1 MTLRK
6 IHCGKK
12 RECAVTCHYCGKA
25 NRIDT
30 TTVKLDQ
37 PIQIK
42 CKCGNC
48 FFIQVEQREYYR
60 KEVKLTGNYKKLSS
74 ENQEKGKIFIEDIS
88 YTGIGCRTVKKNN
101 LKIKDVLQIE
111 FTLDDLHNSRINEK
125 GIVKDI
131 RDRYLGI
138 EFQDLSQHSRK
149 LIGFYLL
156 PAANFSKEWTPPD
169 KVIDRPET
177 RDGLNDH
184 NVWNP
189 FRFREIP
196 DSADLKG
203 KLKSLGLSGIFQVLS
218 LEHKSGVLHFIRA
231 GSGRAICFRDGK
243 IIAATGGEW
252 LRLGYILRNKKLIS
266 WKNLEEALAKA
277 RDSGKRLGEILL
289 DQGLISNDILK
300 NTVRFQIQQTVS
312 DLASWGEG
320 EFEFRD
326 CSVDF
331 DNRSVDEIDTRA
343 LIFEA
348 SRRVDESRSK
358 PREIAST
365 KKAREYARAKV
376 SWPLSILTVQ
386 GPLEGEVRDIS
397 LTGALIHCRELPDP
411 DRPIPMAIEIPEQ
424 QHSIF
429 ATGEMVRLDIE
440 GAETEQPT
448 FLLGVRFAE
457 ISDDDLGFLSQKIL
471 H

>member
-1 MTLRK
+1 MNVRK
-6 IHCGKK
+6 IHCCKK
-12 RECAVTCHYCGKA
+12 VECTVACHFCGNP

-30 TTVKLDQ
+30 TTVKVEQ
-37 PIQIK
+37 PIKIE

-48 FFIQVEQREYYR
+48 FFIQLEKREYYR
-60 KEVKLTGNYKKLSS
+60 KKVKLTGIYKRILPD
-74 ENQEKGKIFIEDIS
+74 NQEKGKIIIEDIS
-88 YTGIGCRTVKKNN
+88 YTGIGCRTLKKNS
-101 LKIKDVLQIE
+101 LKIEDILQIE
-111 FTLDDLHNSRINEK
+111 FILDDVKNSLIIEN

-138 EFQDLSQHSRK
+138 RFHDLSQHSRK

-156 PAANFSKEWTPPD
+156 PTANFSKEYTPD
-169 KVIDRPET
+169 KTSDTSAT
-177 RDGLNDH
+177 RDDLHDNK
-184 NVWNP
+184 VWNP
-189 FRFREIP
+189 FRFADIP
-196 DSADLKG
+196 HTPDLKG

-218 LEHKSGVLHFIRA
+218 LEHKSGILHFIK
-231 GSGRAICFRDGK
+231 GESGRAICFRDGK
-243 IIAATGGEW
+243 IIAATGGEC
-252 LRLGYILRNKKLIS
+252 LRLGYILRNKRLIS
-266 WKNLEEALAKA
+266 WKRLEESLVKG
-277 RDSGKRLGEILL
+277 RDSNKRLGEVLL
-289 DQGLISNDILK
+289 DLGLISNDILK
-300 NTVRFQIQQTVS
+300 HTVRFQIQQTVS
-312 DLASWGEG
+312 DIASWGEG

-358 PREIAST
+358 AREIAPT
-365 KKAREYARAKV
+365 KKAREYTRAKV

-424 QHSIF
+424 QYSIF

-440 GAETEQPT
+440 GPETDHPT

>member
-1 MTLRK
+1 MNVRK

-12 RECAVTCHYCGKA
+12 LECAVTCYQCGKP

-30 TTVKLDQ
+30 TAAKLEQ
-37 PIQIK
+37 PIQIE

-48 FFIQVEQREYYR
+48 FSIQLEQREYYR
-60 KEVKLTGNYKKLSS
+60 KEVKLTGSYQRLLPENEEEGKL
-74 ENQEKGKIFIEDIS
+74 FIEDIS
-88 YTGIGCRTVKKNN
+88 YTGIGCRTVKKHN
-101 LKIKDVLQIE
+101 LNLEDVLQVE
-111 FTLDDLHNSRINEK
+111 FALDDVHNSQLTEN

-138 EFQDLSQHSRK
+138 KFQDLSQHNRK
-149 LIGFYLL
+149 IIGFYLL
-156 PAANFSKEWTPPD
+156 PSSNSPKEYTEEDLIETPH
-169 KVIDRPET
+169 T
-177 RDGLNDH
+177 RYEFNERQ
-184 NVWNP
+184 VWNP
-189 FRFREIP
+189 FRFPEIP
-196 DSADLKG
+196 DAADLKG
-203 KLKSLGLSGIFQVLS
+203 KLKSLGLPGIFQVLS
-218 LEHKSGVLHFIRA
+218 LEHKSGVLHFIR
-231 GSGRAICFRDGK
+231 GQTGRAICFRDGK
-243 IIAATGGEW
+243 IIAATGGEC
-252 LRLGYILRNKKLIS
+252 LRLGHILRNKRLIS
-266 WKNLEEALAKA
+266 WEKLKEALERA
-277 RDSGKRLGEILL
+277 RDSNRRLGEVLL
-289 DQGLISNDILK
+289 DLGLVSNDILK

-331 DNRSVDEIDTRA
+331 DNRSVDEIDTRT

-348 SRRVDESRSK
+348 ARRVDESRSK
-358 PREIAST
+358 PREITPT

-376 SWPLSILTVQ
+376 SWPLSILTLQ
-386 GPLEGEVRDIS
+386 GPVEGEVRDIS

-411 DRPIPMAIEIPEQ
+411 DKPIPMAIEIPEQ

-429 ATGEMVRLDIE
+429 ATGEMIRLDIE
-440 GAETEQPT
+440 GAETDHPS

-471 H
+471 Q

>member
-1 MTLRK
+1 MNVRK

-12 RECAVTCHYCGKA
+12 RECAVTCYNCGKP

-30 TTVKLDQ
+30 TTVKLEQ
-37 PIQIK
+37 PIQIE

-48 FFIQVEQREYYR
+48 FFIQLEQREYYR
-60 KEVKLTGNYKKLSS
+60 KEVKLTGNYKKLLP
-74 ENQEKGKIFIEDIS
+74 ENQEKGKLIIEDIS
-88 YTGIGCRTVKKNN
+88 YTGIGCRTVKKHN
-101 LKIKDVLQIE
+101 LQTEDVIQLE
-111 FTLDDLHNSRINEK
+111 FTLDDLHNSQLIES

-131 RDRYLGI
+131 RDKYLGI
-138 EFQDLSQHSRK
+138 KFQDLSHHSRK
-149 LIGFYLL
+149 IIGFYLL
-156 PAANFSKEWTPPD
+156 PISNFSNECYQD
-169 KVIDRPET
+169 KLTDPAEA
-177 RDGLNDH
+177 RDDPNDAE
-184 NVWNP
+184 VWNP
-189 FRFREIP
+189 FRFGEVP
-196 DSADLKG
+196 DTPDLKG

-218 LEHKSGVLHFIRA
+218 LEHKSGVLHFIR
-231 GSGRAICFRDGK
+231 GKTGRAICFRDGK
-243 IIAATGGEW
+243 IIAATGGPG
-252 LRLGYILRNKKLIS
+252 LRLGHILRNKRLIA
-266 WKNLEEALAKA
+266 WEKLEEALVKA
-277 RDSGKRLGEILL
+277 RESNKRLGEALL
-289 DQGLISNDILK
+289 DLGLVSNDILK

-331 DNRSVDEIDTRA
+331 DNRSVDEIDIRT

-348 SRRVDESRSK
+348 SRRVDELRSK
-358 PREIAST
+358 PKGVVAK
-365 KKAREYARAKV
+365 KKAREYGRAKV

-429 ATGEMVRLDIE
+429 ATGEMIRLDIE
-440 GAETEQPT
+440 GVETDHPS

>member
-1 MTLRK
+1 MNLRK
-6 IHCGKK
+6 IHCGRK
-12 RECAVTCHYCGKA
+12 RECAVTCHYCGKP

-30 TTVKLDQ
+30 TKVKLEQ
-37 PIQIK
+37 PIQIE
-42 CKCGNC
+42 CKCGNS
-48 FFIQVEQREYYR
+48 FFIQLEQREYYR
-60 KEVKLTGNYKKLSS
+60 KEVKLTGNYKRLLPEK
-74 ENQEKGKIFIEDIS
+74 EEKGKIFIEDIS

-101 LKIKDVLQIE
+101 LKIEDVLQIE
-111 FTLDDLHNSRINEK
+111 FILDDVHNSRIAEN

-138 EFQDLSQHSRK
+138 KFQDLSQHSRK

-156 PAANFSKEWTPPD
+156 PAANFSKECTPD

-177 RDGLNDH
+177 RDDLND
-184 NVWNP
+184 NKVWNP
-189 FRFREIP
+189 FRFAEIP
-196 DSADLKG
+196 GTADLKG
-203 KLKSLGLSGIFQVLS
+203 QLKSLGLSGIFQVLS
-218 LEHKSGVLHFIRA
+218 LEHKSGVLHFIRG

-243 IIAATGGEW
+243 IIAATGGEG
-252 LRLGYILRNKKLIS
+252 LRLGYILRNKRLIS

-277 RDSGKRLGEILL
+277 RDSNKRLGEVLL
-289 DQGLISNDILK
+289 DLGLISNDMLK

-331 DNRSVDEIDTRA
+331 DSRSVDEIDIRA

-348 SRRVDESRSK
+348 SRRVDESRSS
-358 PREIAST
+358 PREITPT

-440 GAETEQPT
+440 GVETDQPT

-457 ISDDDLGFLSQKIL
+457 ISDDDLGFLAQKIL